1 MPRVSVVI
9 ASYNHEKYVRATIE
23 SVLAQSLQDF
33 EILVTDDGSV
43 DRTVAEVQAIADPR
57 ISLVALP
64 RNGGACAAINATI
77 LRASGDYIAILN
89 SDDVFLPGKLARQ
102 VRYLDENPG
111 VAAVFTQPLFIGED
125 GNPHPNPGKDIA
137 LASEKNRSRDGWL
150 RRFFRKGNGLCHPS
164 VMIRRRCYEEV
175 GLYNPAL
182 AQLPDLEM
190 WVRLLRQH
198 EIHLIEEPLV
208 GFRVRDNQMNAS
220 AARPEV
226 ILRNQ
231 WEWLRVL
238 ERYLDL
244 DNALLG
250 LTFPEIASRI
260 GRVPTPWLVGEMALS
275 SGGPAYELFALETMY
290 KVVSNGSD
298 AARCRGFIEITGSVD
313 PFGLLRGLSPY
324 AMATGAAQR
333 GQATPSSPAYES
345 GEISFRI
352 G

>member
-1 MPRVSVVI
+1 MPRISVVI
-9 ASYNHEKYVRATIE
+9 ASYNHEKYIRATIE
-23 SVLAQSLQDF
+23 SVLAQSFQDF

-43 DRTVAEVQAIADPR
+43 DRTVAEVQAITDPR

-64 RNGGACAAINATI
+64 RNGGACAAINASI

-111 VAAVFTQPLFIGED
+111 LAAVFTRPLFIGED
-125 GNPHPNPGKDIA
+125 GHPHPNPGKDIA
-137 LASEKNRSRDGWL
+137 LAREKNRPRHGWL

-164 VMIRRRCYEEV
+164 VLIRRRCYQDV

-190 WVRLLRQH
+190 WIRLLRQY

-231 WEWLRVL
+231 WEWVRVL
-238 ERYLDL
+238 ERYLGL
-244 DNALLG
+244 DDALLG
-250 LTFPEIASRI
+250 LIFPEIANRI
-260 GRVPTPWLVGEMALS
+260 GTVPTPWLVGEMALNV
-275 SGGPAYELFALETMY
+275 GAPAYELFALETMY
-290 KVVSNGSD
+290 RVVADGRD
-298 AARCRGFIEITGSVD
+298 GARCRHFIAITGSVD
-313 PFGLLRGLSPY
+313 PFGLLRGSPPY
-324 AMATGAAQR
+324 AKSASAAPAPASVAEQYE
-333 GQATPSSPAYES
+333 TP
-345 GEISFRI
+345 R
-352 G
+352 